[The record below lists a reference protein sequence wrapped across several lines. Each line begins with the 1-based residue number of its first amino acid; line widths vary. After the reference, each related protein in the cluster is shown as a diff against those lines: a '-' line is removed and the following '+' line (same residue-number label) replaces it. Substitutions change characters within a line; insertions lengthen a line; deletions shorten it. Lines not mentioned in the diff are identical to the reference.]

1 MAIHQDSAIYAL
13 LTGDST
19 LTALLSSN
27 TAVWKNQAPPG
38 SEMPY
43 VIYAESGGG
52 PDNRFKGSHEDVT
65 FSIKCV
71 ADNDAYG
78 ALTAETAAARIG
90 VLFNRPASVTMGDS
104 WIERAT
110 TVTGQ
115 FSFTETVEKKTYTHA
130 GRIIRLRAD
139 K

>member
-1 MAIHQDSAIYAL
+1 MATHQDSAIYAL

-19 LTALLSSN
+19 LTALLYSN
-27 TAVWKNQAPPG
+27 TSVWKNHAPPG
-38 SEMPY
+38 SAMPY

-52 PDNRFKGSHEDVT
+52 PDNRFAGSHEDVT

-71 ADNDAYG
+71 ADNDANG
-78 ALTAETAAARIG
+78 ALIAETAAARIG
-90 VLFNRPASVTMGDS
+90 AIFNRPASVTMGDS
-104 WIERAT
+104 WVERAT

-115 FSFTETVEKKTYTHA
+115 FSYAETMEKKTYTHA